1 MNQEIIKRLDLS
13 KVKLSI
19 IYLGTQSLANIF
31 FGLSTTLII
40 VRFLNLSYETI
51 SSLFRVYVLIYLAI
65 FVPFFALLPHR
76 LLKFTLQVVDRL
88 KKGERVAEKEV
99 SRAISQ
105 LVNYHTRSSLTIACA
120 DFLGFVLGIS
130 ILRLGII
137 PALMP
142 IINTISIAGLALGT
156 MTALIHGYLND
167 KLCEIYLHPL
177 TENLVRLYPHILQKE
192 IKIVKTSLFS
202 KVLLLVALTI
212 IAIQTSLLTTFL
224 SKIAVSYPNEFRQ
237 SLFFTAVLNTLTL
250 FYTILIASMFSQ
262 NFNNSLKKLISWSR
276 KISRGDLSARIH
288 TVTDNEFTKLFSTAN
303 QMAQE
308 LEDDRNLISAEKNK
322 LSLVL
327 SGITDGVLALN
338 RHHKIVFLNPAAEK
352 IIGCS
357 LHQAVGKQADE
368 VFHLLDKNNNPLPA
382 KTYCPAKSRN
392 HKNQTLYSQSQVKL
406 LTSEQKERYLSLM
419 SANIQENKPTNVAYI
434 VTFRDITEQRELER
448 MKLDFVAMAAHELRT
463 PITSIMG
470 YLSVLRDEI
479 GPSLSPEYQE
489 FINRSLI
496 SGKKLTALME
506 NLLSITRI
514 EKGETNIAVQP
525 LNWPK
530 LVAEKIKE
538 FKHQAEEKKLKL
550 IWQTPKKAFP
560 KVLADPL
567 RITEVLNNLLNN
579 AITYTHRGQVKIWCD
594 YDQNKNSVTTHI
606 KDTGPGI
613 PAENLPHLFEK
624 FYRITGPL
632 EEGSKGT
639 GLGLYISKS
648 IIKLHG
654 GKIWVES
661 EPGKGSTFSFSLPC
675 VHRQFRHHR

>member
-1 MNQEIIKRLDLS
+1 MPPNVKN
-13 KVKLSI
+13 KPKLSLNLKKI
-19 IYLGTQSLANIF
+19 IRLHLACHALANILFGFPLTLAVALFLNFPLRAISKLTILYGTIYLGFSIPA
-31 FGLSTTLII
+31 
-40 VRFLNLSYETI
+40 I
-51 SSLFRVYVLIYLAI
+51 SSLSYFK
-65 FVPFFALLPHR
+65 
-76 LLKFTLQVVDRL
+76 LKPVR
-88 KKGERVAEKEV
+88 
-99 SRAISQ
+99 
-105 LVNYHTRSSLTIACA
+105 
-120 DFLGFVLGIS
+120 
-130 ILRLGII
+130 
-137 PALMP
+137 
-142 IINTISIAGLALGT
+142 
-156 MTALIHGYLND
+156 D
-167 KLCEIYLHPL
+167 KLRQIGNTPHPPMDQ
-177 TENLVRLYPHILQKE
+177 V
-192 IKIVKTSLFS
+192 
-202 KVLLLVALTI
+202 
-212 IAIQTSLLTTFL
+212 LTTVKQL
-224 SKIAVSYPNEFRQ
+224 VSYPHFTGLTIGLIDLTAFSLGIFFLYLGLIPEFMPVIKIIAACGVTIGAVVGIINSYLTQTLISNHLR
-237 SLFFTAVLNTLTL
+237 SLLETLISRSPQVLRDGLPLPSFPLTL
-250 FYTILIASMFSQ
+250 QAFVLICLTAIAAQSSLMVIFLGKIAASHPTELPQSFFFLSILELLNFTYVIIAAFLFSRSLI
-262 NFNNSLKKLISWSR
+262 FPLKKILAWGR
-276 KISRGDLSARIH
+276 KITRGNLSARLYTI
-288 TVTDNEFTKLFSTAN
+288 TNDELAEVIASFN

-514 EKGETNIAVQP
+514 EKGETTLHKTPVTWENIISER
-525 LNWPK
+525 
-530 LVAEKIKE
+530 VAD
-538 FKHQAEEKKLKL
+538 FLPQAKEKKLKL
-550 IWQTPKKAFP
+550 IWQTPKKALP

-567 RITEVLNNLLNN
+567 RISEVINNLLSN
-579 AITYTHRGQVKIWCD
+579 AITYTQKGSIKIWCE
-594 YDQNKNSVTTHI
+594 YDHKSKMVITHVS
-606 KDTGPGI
+606 DTGPGI
-613 PAENLPHLFEK
+613 PDESLPNLFKK
-624 FYRITGPL
+624 FYRISGQL
-632 EEGSKGT
+632 EQGSKGT
-639 GLGLYISKS
+639 GLGLFISKS
-648 IIKLHG
+648 IVKLHG
-654 GKIWVES
+654 GEIWVES
-661 EPGKGSTFSFSLPC
+661 EIGKGSTFSFSLPAEKN
-675 VHRQFRHHR
+675 